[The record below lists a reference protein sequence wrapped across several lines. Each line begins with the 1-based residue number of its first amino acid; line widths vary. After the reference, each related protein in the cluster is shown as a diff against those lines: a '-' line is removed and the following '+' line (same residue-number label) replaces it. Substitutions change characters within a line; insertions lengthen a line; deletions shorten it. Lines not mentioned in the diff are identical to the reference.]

1 MSPFN
6 TIPGLVPLNIYSG
19 STLLTTNVNL
29 INFTGSGVTT
39 TIGDFNDLTITMGE
53 GTTVNTGSLLKTA
66 SFLNPNLTF
75 TKGDGSTFNIN
86 LSTLVPTSA
95 SYALSSSYALTS
107 SLAISASYA
116 PVFPFTGSALITGS
130 LTVTGSL
137 TTNDSFLYTSSV
149 FQTTLNTT
157 GFKLINIA
165 SGSQSASIQI
175 SGNGTVGGAAYI
187 DFLKVTNTA
196 SGSVDPNKSFR
207 INNAG
212 AWEVMNSAY
221 DTIIFSLSNAGVLNT
236 PGGGVSDRRTKD
248 NINYIIE
255 DATYIINQLQPAEF
269 EFKNNLGVKR
279 HGFIAQDIL
288 EIKPDLVLG
297 DGSKENGTYG
307 LDYDGILALTVKA
320 LQEANTKIDKLEKTI
335 EELKNK

>member
-53 GTTVNTGSLLKTA
+53 GTIVNTGSLLKTA
-66 SFLNPNLTF
+66 SFSNPNLIF
-75 TKGDGSTFNIN
+75 TKGDESTFNIN
-86 LSTLVPTSA
+86 L
-95 SYALSSSYALTS
+95 
-107 SLAISASYA
+107 

-279 HGFIAQDIL
+279 RGFIAQDIL

>member
-1 MSPFN
+1 MPPFN

-53 GTTVNTGSLLKTA
+53 GTIVNTGSLLKTS
-66 SFLNPNLTF
+66 SFSNPDLTF
-75 TKGDGSTFNIN
+75 TKGDGSTFNVN

-95 SYALSSSYALTS
+95 
-107 SLAISASYA
+107 
-116 PVFPFTGSALITGS
+116 FPFTGSALITGS

-207 INNAG
+207 INNVG
-212 AWEVMNSAY
+212 AWEVINSAY
-221 DTIIFSLSNAGVLNT
+221 DTIIFSLTNAGVLNT

-255 DATYIINQLQPAEF
+255 DTTYIINQLQPAEF
-269 EFKNNLGVKR
+269 EFKNNLGIKR
-279 HGFIAQDIL
+279 RGFIAQDVL
-288 EIKPDLVLG
+288 EIKSDLVLG

-320 LQEANTKIDKLEKTI
+320 LQEANTRIDKLEKTI